1 MEFLVGDYLEIE
13 ILEGFY
19 RGEYSSRIVSSGDDT
34 LVVTAPKMSGILVPL
49 QNNQIIE
56 VSFPRENARYDYDAK
71 VVSLN
76 SSLRGGNEYGL
87 LTITVSE
94 KPKRQ
99 QRRSDVRLVIKMPI
113 ELLYFYR
120 QDVPVASFTVNS
132 MDISAGGI
140 RLEMPDNYPLHTK
153 FKLAVHLP
161 EDDVFVYA
169 VIVRTGT
176 IPKSESLSANP
187 YWASMKFFNISE
199 NKQSKILKFIYRQ
212 QELRVKG
219 LI

>member
-1 MEFLVGDYLEIE
+1 MQFLVGDYLEIE
-13 ILEGFY
+13 VLDGFY
-19 RGEYSSRIVSSGDDT
+19 RGEYSSRIVSLGDDYF
-34 LVVTAPKMSGILVPL
+34 VVTAPRMGGVLVPL
-49 QNNQIIE
+49 QSNQIIA
-56 VSFPRENARYDYDAK
+56 VSFPREDARYDYDAK

-76 SSLRGGNEYGL
+76 SGARGGNEYGL
-87 LTITVSE
+87 LTIILSE
-94 KPKRQ
+94 KAKRQ
-99 QRRSDVRLVIKMPI
+99 QRRSDVRLAIKLPV

-132 MDISAGGI
+132 VDISAGGVK
-140 RLEMPDNYPLHTK
+140 LEMPDNYPLHTK
-153 FKLAVHLP
+153 FKLAIHLP

-169 VIVRTGT
+169 VIVRSGT
-176 IPKSESLSANP
+176 IPKSDLISANP

-199 NKQSKILKFIYRQ
+199 SKQSKILKFIYRQ

>member
-1 MEFLVGDYLEIE
+1 MDFLVGDYLEIE
-13 ILEGFY
+13 VLEGFY
-19 RGEYSSRIVSSGDDT
+19 RGEYSSRIVSLDEGHF
-34 LVVTAPKMSGILVPL
+34 VVTAPKMGGVLVPL
-49 QNNQIIE
+49 QDQLIE
-56 VSFPRENARYDYDAK
+56 VSFPREDARYEYDAK
-71 VVSLN
+71 VISLN
-76 SSLRGGNEYGL
+76 ANARGGNEYGL
-87 LTITVSE
+87 LTIMISE
-94 KPKRQ
+94 KLKRQ
-99 QRRSDVRLVIKMPI
+99 RTRSDVRLVIKLPV

-140 RLEMPDNYPLHTK
+140 KLEMPDNYPLHTK

-169 VIVRTGT
+169 IIVRMGA
-176 IPKSESLSANP
+176 IPKSEAISVNP
-187 YWASMKFFNISE
+187 YWASMKYFNISKS
-199 NKQSKILKFIYRQ
+199 KQSKILKYIFRQ